1 MKIYWSD
8 KMKKYAVV
16 LTALIA
22 IAGFSLL
29 VGRISLS
36 ELLYS
41 SQNEFFD
48 MILFEIRLPR
58 LIAAFFIGASLSVA
72 GAAFQ
77 AIFQNPLVGPNI
89 LGVTSG
95 AGFGAVVFI
104 LFFNEPF
111 LVQIGAFVFGFIAV
125 LMAYFIGNISNKNSK
140 LMLVLAG
147 IIVGALFGALIAI
160 VKYLADPNDKLPN
173 IIYWLMGSLNF
184 TSWSDLLFLLP
195 ISLVG
200 LFLLC
205 SFSYKVNILSLSS
218 DHARFLGES
227 RMLSLSIII
236 LSTLVVS
243 SSVAVSGIIGWVGL
257 LVPHIVRMIFGAN
270 NLVVLPMSA
279 LIGGGYLILV
289 DTVARSATQSEIPLS
304 ILTALIGAPLVG
316 FIIIKKVNQ
325 WF

>member
-22 IAGFSLL
+22 IAGFSPL

-111 LVQIGAFVFGFIAV
+111 
-125 LMAYFIGNISNKNSK
+125 
-140 LMLVLAG
+140 
-147 IIVGALFGALIAI
+147 
-160 VKYLADPNDKLPN
+160 
-173 IIYWLMGSLNF
+173 
-184 TSWSDLLFLLP
+184 
-195 ISLVG
+195 
-200 LFLLC
+200 
-205 SFSYKVNILSLSS
+205 
-218 DHARFLGES
+218 
-227 RMLSLSIII
+227 
-236 LSTLVVS
+236 
-243 SSVAVSGIIGWVGL
+243 
-257 LVPHIVRMIFGAN
+257 
-270 NLVVLPMSA
+270 
-279 LIGGGYLILV
+279 
-289 DTVARSATQSEIPLS
+289 
-304 ILTALIGAPLVG
+304 
-316 FIIIKKVNQ
+316 
-325 WF
+325 WFK